1 MKEIQKTKEHIEY
14 ITIYQA
20 NDGTEFTNKEE
31 CEKYENSAHAVVR
44 TKFLK
49 LVIDKKTEYNL
60 FNAGN
65 DEDIVYLVKLNSQED
80 ADAVLQLYY
89 LDNPYVLRD
98 EETPRKCKER
108 AYTLV
113 TTALKEHDVLYVGEN
128 YDGEIYLID
137 TRANII
143 NRLLEADKPKEK
155 KDELQ

>member
-14 ITIYQA
+14 ITVYQA
-20 NDGTEFTNKEE
+20 NDGTEFQNREE
-31 CEKYENSAHAVVR
+31 CEKYEQTASAVLR
-44 TKFLK
+44 TRFLK
-49 LVIDKKTEYNL
+49 LVIDKETEYNL
-60 FNAGN
+60 FNVGN
-65 DEDIVYLVKLNSQED
+65 DEEILYLVKLNSQED
-80 ADAVLQLYY
+80 ADVVLQLYY
-89 LDNPYVLRD
+89 LDNPHVLED
-98 EETPRKCKER
+98 GETSRKWKEQ

-143 NRLLEADKPKEK
+143 NRLLEVDKPKEK